1 LDEIASGFVAVA
13 RVLGARGTSGALN
26 VQSLAPPTVL
36 VRGRAVWTDGRQYEV
51 QDVKRGGR
59 FLHVKLAGI
68 EDRETAARLRDRFL
82 QIPETGLDPLPPGQ
96 YYRFQLLGLMVRSS
110 DGQDLGPIT
119 DILTAPEND
128 VYVVRGAYGEVLI
141 PAVDDVVL
149 SVDLDARVVTVE
161 IVPGLLP

>member
-1 LDEIASGFVAVA
+1 MAVA

-26 VQSLAPPTVL
+26 VQSLAPPAVL
-36 VRGRAVWTDGRQYEV
+36 VRGRTVWTAGRQHEV
-51 QDVKRGGR
+51 QDVKRSGR
-59 FLHVKLAGI
+59 FLLIKLAGI
-68 EDRETAARLRDRFL
+68 EDREAAGRLRDKFL
-82 QIPETGLDPLPPGQ
+82 EIPETGLDPLPPGQ
-96 YYRFQLLGLMVRSS
+96 YYRFQLLGVMVRSS

-119 DILTAPEND
+119 DLLTAPEND

-149 SVDLDARVVTVE
+149 GIDLGARVVTVE

>member
-1 LDEIASGFVAVA
+1 M
-13 RVLGARGTSGALN
+13 
-26 VQSLAPPTVL
+26 
-36 VRGRAVWTDGRQYEV
+36 WTDGRQYEV
-51 QDVKRGGR
+51 QDVKQSGR

-68 EDRETAARLRDRFL
+68 EDREAAARLRDKFL
-82 QIPETGLDPLPPGQ
+82 QVPETELDPLPPGQ

-119 DILTAPEND
+119 DVLTAPEND

-149 SVDLDARVVTVE
+149 AVDLDARVVTVE

>member
-1 LDEIASGFVAVA
+1 LDQVAPGYVAVA

-36 VRGRAVWTDGRQYEV
+36 VRGRTVWTDGRQYEV
-51 QDVKRGGR
+51 QDVKRSGR
-59 FLHVKLAGI
+59 FLLIKLAGI
-68 EDRETAARLRDRFL
+68 EDCEAAARLRDKFL
-82 QIPETGLDPLPPGQ
+82 QVPETGLDPLPPGQ

-119 DILTAPEND
+119 NVLTAPEND

-141 PAVDDVVL
+141 PAIDDVVL
-149 SVDLDARVVTVE
+149 AVDLDARVVTVE

>member
-1 LDEIASGFVAVA
+1 MDQVAPGYVAVA

-36 VRGRAVWTDGRQYEV
+36 VRGRTVWTAGRQYEV
-51 QDVKRGGR
+51 QDVKRSGR

-68 EDRETAARLRDRFL
+68 EDRETAGRLRDKFL
-82 QIPETGLDPLPPGQ
+82 QVPETGLDPLPPGQ

-119 DILTAPEND
+119 DLLTAPEND

-141 PAVDDVVL
+141 PAIDDVVL
-149 SVDLDARVVTVE
+149 AVDLDARVVTVE

>member
-1 LDEIASGFVAVA
+1 LDPVAPGYVAVA

-26 VQSLAPPTVL
+26 VQALAPPTVL
-36 VRGRAVWTDGRQYEV
+36 VRGRTVWIAGRRYEV
-51 QDVKRGGR
+51 QDVKQSGR
-59 FLHVKLAGI
+59 FLQVNLGGI
-68 EDRETAARLRDRFL
+68 EDRETAAKLRDKFL
-82 QIPETGLDPLPPGQ
+82 QVPETALDPLPPGQ
-96 YYRFQLLGLMVRSS
+96 YYRFQLLGVMVRSS

-119 DILTAPEND
+119 DLLTAPEND